1 MSGAPVLGV
10 VMTEDFGGAL
20 LEVRGEVDVT
30 TADCL
35 WHHVEKA
42 IEAEVGGVVIDLGA
56 VSFFDSTGIAVLTRA
71 WQRLEGT
78 DRTLVVRRPQENVR
92 RVLHVCG
99 LDKFIAVDDAGTQPR
114 GVR

>member
-1 MSGAPVLGV
+1 
-10 VMTEDFGGAL
+10 MTEDAGGTL
-20 LEVRGEVDVT
+20 LRVQGEVDVT

-35 WHHVEKA
+35 WRYVEKA
-42 IEAEVGGVVIDLGA
+42 IEADVGGVVVDLGG

-78 DRTLVVRRPQENVR
+78 DRTLVVRRPRDNVR

-99 LDKFIAVDDAGTQPR
+99 LDKFIAVDD
-114 GVR
+114 VS